1 MKSRYFLNGGEI
13 NEPNN
18 CNAIEIEITYEDEI
32 AKETAVL
39 NSWEFGV
46 GDRRNSND
54 ALTIINTY
62 IEKGLTGGVGV
73 TEGIPFKII
82 LDNESGKTYELF
94 DGYIDLWKGSVDS
107 DMVVAPSTEQGK
119 IDWLNDV
126 ADSVSFEYLFSI
138 NKITTADFV
147 QIPYVINRKANGVE
161 IAVASISLFVLIRN
175 IIQTIHEIIL
185 TTNDYDLIFISMIIR
200 VISLVIYLIAL
211 IIATIKQIV
220 DLFNMIIQPVKYHYG
235 MYAKDLIRIGLEH
248 FGLKFSS
255 SIFLQEPYSR
265 MVILPEKMNIKF
277 DAGSD
282 TFNFASTIFNEFQ
295 EYPVGYFKGTLGSLL
310 RTMKQTFFAKTDIVD
325 GVYYFEPQN
334 YNIKKALYKLPAIES
349 PAYSF
354 NYDEFYSNIVFT
366 FTTDLNDRNT
376 IQEFIGTSVQM
387 IQLPKVINNKGMILT
402 RNLQQISIP
411 FALAKRKVNL
421 TGMEKRLESFNKNLT
436 TSIQTFVVIYQKV
449 MDSVKKIVEVTK
461 KFKKAL
467 KVVGIN
473 IPFDLNFKS
482 LPQMEKVMSAIKR
495 LETKYDGSRKG
506 MLMMESDY
514 VSIPKVMLLENGTN
528 PRMNVLSSD
537 NEEKLSARYIFERY
551 HKPYKSFE
559 VDPVTGEHGQF
570 VKKNFGSIPFSF
582 EDFEKV
588 RMSQAMQDDENNEG
602 KFLSLKFNPHKQTAS
617 GKYKIKKLYT
627 TNIKTQIIEPD
638 GK

>member
-18 CNAIEIEITYEDEI
+18 FNALEIEITYEDDI

-220 DLFNMIIQPVKYHYG
+220 DLFNMIIQPVKYH
-235 MYAKDLIRIGLEH
+235 
-248 FGLKFSS
+248 
-255 SIFLQEPYSR
+255 
-265 MVILPEKMNIKF
+265 
-277 DAGSD
+277 
-282 TFNFASTIFNEFQ
+282 
-295 EYPVGYFKGTLGSLL
+295 
-310 RTMKQTFFAKTDIVD
+310 
-325 GVYYFEPQN
+325 
-334 YNIKKALYKLPAIES
+334 
-349 PAYSF
+349 
-354 NYDEFYSNIVFT
+354 
-366 FTTDLNDRNT
+366 
-376 IQEFIGTSVQM
+376 
-387 IQLPKVINNKGMILT
+387 
-402 RNLQQISIP
+402 
-411 FALAKRKVNL
+411 
-421 TGMEKRLESFNKNLT
+421 
-436 TSIQTFVVIYQKV
+436 
-449 MDSVKKIVEVTK
+449 
-461 KFKKAL
+461 
-467 KVVGIN
+467 
-473 IPFDLNFKS
+473 
-482 LPQMEKVMSAIKR
+482 
-495 LETKYDGSRKG
+495 
-506 MLMMESDY
+506 
-514 VSIPKVMLLENGTN
+514 
-528 PRMNVLSSD
+528 
-537 NEEKLSARYIFERY
+537 
-551 HKPYKSFE
+551 
-559 VDPVTGEHGQF
+559 
-570 VKKNFGSIPFSF
+570 
-582 EDFEKV
+582 
-588 RMSQAMQDDENNEG
+588 
-602 KFLSLKFNPHKQTAS
+602 
-617 GKYKIKKLYT
+617 
-627 TNIKTQIIEPD
+627 
-638 GK
+638 